1 MNYVFVVVG
10 FLIMA
15 GTAGASDIDVTMSM
29 TQITVQVLIGI
40 AIFALGWYGLISQDA
55 QENY

>member
-1 MNYVFVVVG
+1 MNYVFAVVG

-15 GTAGASDIDVTMSM
+15 GTAGSSDIDVTMSM
-29 TQITVQVLIGI
+29 TQIAVQALIGV
-40 AIFALGWYGLISQDA
+40 AIFGFGILGLISQDA

>member
-1 MNYVFVVVG
+1 MNYVFAVVG

-15 GTAGASDIDVTMSM
+15 GTAGASDVDVTMSM
-29 TQITVQVLIGI
+29 TQIMLQALIGV
-40 AIFALGWYGLISQDA
+40 AIFARGILGLISQDA

>member
-10 FLIMA
+10 WLIMA
-15 GTAGASDIDVTMSM
+15 GTAGASDMDVTMSM

-40 AIFALGWYGLISQDA
+40 AIFARGWLGLISKDA

>member
-1 MNYVFVVVG
+1 MNYVFAVVG

-15 GTAGASDIDVTMSM
+15 GTAGASDVDVTMSM
-29 TQITVQVLIGI
+29 TQITVQALIGVT
-40 AIFALGWYGLISQDA
+40 IFGFGILGLISQDA